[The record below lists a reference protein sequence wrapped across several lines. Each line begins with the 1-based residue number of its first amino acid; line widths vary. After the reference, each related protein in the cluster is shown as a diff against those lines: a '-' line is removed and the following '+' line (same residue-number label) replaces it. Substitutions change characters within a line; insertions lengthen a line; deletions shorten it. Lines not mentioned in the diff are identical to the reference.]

1 MRRNAA
7 WQSLPTTLLAI
18 LCLLILRS
26 DPTRAST
33 AYGTLNN
40 FDTVNDTGVEC
51 HGFEIELEDIHSS
64 DITHTYNWN
73 HYGTPKIIEDNIAPL
88 RPRVRV
94 RYESAKNADGT
105 WAAYTAIPSG
115 PIAPT
120 DGHRFTNPSVN
131 FGGEHFGM
139 GYRGNPTNITYH
151 WLIDDGSGNLI
162 RGPAVSVATP
172 AFVYYPPDPGA
183 IAQVQAAIRPPP
195 APPVKEF
202 GPAVWV
208 KEIRTT
214 SHNNRDI
221 ELRHLVD
228 DDEDD
233 PDDDNWRNGEPDE
246 VEVEWQVLQTEF
258 KKLDGGRNGELVGA
272 PEDLPDGDEIVT
284 RRYEFYEYVAPLDPE
299 SGEVMTEN
307 VGPDGI
313 HGTLEYAD
321 IVVVGN
327 YIGSQM
333 SAFDHELPIA
343 FIEHVPA
350 AEAQQDYPTR
360 TIVIGAVEFKA
371 TIAAGALPQGLSL
384 GETSGQLSGAPLE
397 SGIFEFEVRVT
408 ASNQPDRSKK
418 FILPIAAAGEALPP
432 YSIVELDASPA
443 AAGSVRGGGFCTND
457 TTTTVIA
464 EPVPGYALATWTEN
478 GKIVSRSP
486 LYTFTNLVNR
496 TITANFVPM
505 PPLSFASTAGTLAL
519 AWPTNFQNIS
529 LEQAT
534 DLFGIWTAPAA
545 QPAING
551 TNYTIQLPTTASQ
564 SFFRLKQP

>member
-7 WQSLPTTLLAI
+7 RRSLPTTLLAI
-18 LCLLILRS
+18 LCLLSLRS
-26 DPTRAST
+26 ELTLAST
-33 AYGTLNN
+33 AYGTINN

-51 HGFEIELEDIHSS
+51 HGFEIELEDIHSA
-64 DITHTYNWN
+64 DITYTYNWN

-94 RYESAKNADGT
+94 RYESGKNADGS
-105 WAAYTAIPSG
+105 WGAYTAIPSG

-120 DGHRFTNPSVN
+120 DGHRFTNPNIN
-131 FGGEHFGM
+131 FGGEHFGL

-151 WLIDDGSGNLI
+151 WLIDDGFGNLV

-183 IAQVQAAIRPPP
+183 AAQVQAAIRPPP

-214 SHNNRDI
+214 SHNDRDI
-221 ELRHLVD
+221 DLRHLVD

-233 PDDDNWRNGEPDE
+233 PDDRNWRNGEPDE
-246 VEVEWQVLQTEF
+246 VEVEWQILQTEF
-258 KKLDGGRNGELVGA
+258 RKDDGGRNGELVGA

-284 RRYEFYEYVAPLDPE
+284 RRYEFYEYVGPLQPE

-321 IVVVGN
+321 TVVVGN

-333 SAFDHELPIA
+333 SAFDHELPLA

-350 AEAQQDYPTR
+350 AEAQQEYPTR
-360 TIVIGAVEFKA
+360 TIVVAAVEFEA
-371 TIAAGALPQGLSL
+371 SIIAGALPQGLSL
-384 GETSGQLSGAPLE
+384 GETTGQLSGSPLE

-408 ASNQPDRSKK
+408 ASNQPPRSKK
-418 FILPIAAAGEALPP
+418 FILPVAAVGEAVPP

-443 AAGSVRGGGFCTND
+443 DSGSVRGGGFCLND
-457 TTTTVIA
+457 TTTTVVA
-464 EPVPGYALATWTEN
+464 DPTPGFALANWTEN
-478 GKIVSRSP
+478 GKIVSRSSF
-486 LYTFTNLVNR
+486 YTFTNIVNR
-496 TITANFVPM
+496 TLTANFVPM
-505 PPLSFASTAGTLAL
+505 PPLALSATTQTLAL
-519 AWPTNFQNIS
+519 AWPTNFQN
-529 LEQAT
+529 LKVEQTA
-534 DLFGIWTAPAA
+534 DLFGNWIELATP
-545 QPAING
+545 PIIDK
-551 TNYTIQLPTTASQ
+551 TNYTILIPPTGSQ
-564 SFFRLKQP
+564 QFFRLKLP